1 MVSTKTVRN
10 DVYLTAIINTQEQE
24 IQKLKAINNELHNK
38 LSNDNVSIYLDIFFT
53 LSIVFNFNL
62 ITDEITNNN
71 VCF

>member
-53 LSIVFNFNL
+53 LSIVFNFNYR
-62 ITDEITNNN
+62 
-71 VCF
+71 